1 MTLARYAQLVLG
13 NSSRKVKL
21 SLSAL
26 LAVTLGV
33 IAAFALS
40 SPATSTVAVSAAPPT
55 TAAPTTTA
63 PTTADPTTAAPTAP
77 APTTAAPTAPAP
89 TTADP
94 TTTGDS
100 VLSKAVA
107 HRGIKLNP
115 AWPKTL
121 TLLTDSVGLGVKDIL
136 PAALPDWTVDVR
148 GRPALML
155 KAANAELAAD
165 PAPVGSVAVVAL
177 GYNSLWGKDRDRYD
191 IWAAQFSREADAL
204 IATLR
209 QKGAKKIVWV
219 TLRDPDPSLI
229 PPAALEQAQKYNW
242 YFPYVNE
249 QLDALAQRDPTVTL
263 ADWAAVSNLPGLTY
277 DAIHLKTLGAK
288 LMVETIKAGV
298 GLPTTSIPGL

>member
-40 SPATSTVAVSAAPPT
+40 SPATSTVAVSAAAPT
-55 TAAPTTTA
+55 TAEPATAA
-63 PTTADPTTAAPTAP
+63 PTTADPTTADPTAP

>member
-40 SPATSTVAVSAAPPT
+40 SPATSTVAVSAAAPT
-55 TAAPTTTA
+55 TAEPATAA
-63 PTTADPTTAAPTAP
+63 PTTADPTTADPTTAD
-77 APTTAAPTAPAP
+77 PTTAAPTAPAP

>member
-26 LAVTLGV
+26 LALTLGV

-40 SPATSTVAVSAAPPT
+40 SPATSTVAVSAAAPT
-55 TAAPTTTA
+55 TAEPATAA
-63 PTTADPTTAAPTAP
+63 PTTADPTTADPTAP

>member
-40 SPATSTVAVSAAPPT
+40 SPATSTVAVSAAAPT
-55 TAAPTTTA
+55 PAEPATAAPTTA
-63 PTTADPTTAAPTAP
+63 APTTAAPTAP